1 MKGKHIYFTA
11 QEMAAL
17 LLTLGEW
24 EATIFPESEIIYA
37 HRLKNG
43 LGTAWGKLC
52 LAAKPA
58 NAHENGN
65 HAR

>member
-11 QEMAAL
+11 QEISAL

-24 EATIFPESEIIYA
+24 EASMMPEHESIYA
-37 HRLKNG
+37 HRLQYG